1 MPGTA
6 EKSMRLSSGQELREA
21 YFILD
26 EASDIMISKH
36 SIKIQRPY
44 LGKDQMGAGFHGKY
58 EAAREVTAIIVED
71 KRTYP

>member
-36 SIKIQRPY
+36 WI
-44 LGKDQMGAGFHGKY
+44 
-58 EAAREVTAIIVED
+58 
-71 KRTYP
+71 